1 MSEDEHFRF
10 VQALAKDL
18 NGQDIKLPSFPD
30 VVIRIR
36 TALDDPDTTGQDLA
50 KVLSNDAVLAS
61 RILIFANSTYHN
73 PAGVKIESLDAAV
86 GRIGFEKVRTAAISY
101 AVEQLYASEALAPLK
116 SELRKTWSEGLR
128 LAALSEVIA
137 RHCTKLD
144 ADSAFIAGLLN
155 RIGVL
160 YIFTKY
166 GEYPSLLQDPESRQ
180 SLIDEWAGPIG
191 ESIVANWNF
200 SAEIQGTLNP
210 DEVETTRRRTE
221 ANLADVVTAAKLSLN
236 GEEFEIQ
243 DTDEAK
249 RLQLTDEKMPKIL
262 ESYQQKLDSLAAAV
276 R

>member
-101 AVEQLYASEALAPLK
+101 AVEQLYASEDLAPLK